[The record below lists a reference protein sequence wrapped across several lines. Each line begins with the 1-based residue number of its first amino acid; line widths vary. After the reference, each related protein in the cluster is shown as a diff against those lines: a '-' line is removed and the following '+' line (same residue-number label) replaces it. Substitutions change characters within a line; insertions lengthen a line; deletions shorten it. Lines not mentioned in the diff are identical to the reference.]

1 MINQLDTYT
10 LLNIQL
16 IVMKCEAIAINCV
29 DMVWGAQAFIYENLK
44 VYTHRILGKNDS
56 LFDQ

>member
-1 MINQLDTYT
+1 
-10 LLNIQL
+10 
-16 IVMKCEAIAINCV
+16 MKCEAIAINCV

-44 VYTHRILGKNDS
+44 VYTHPNSRENDS